1 MSNFV
6 PFSERHGLTPPDAPI
21 TIRSEAP
28 DWLRELLLTVA
39 YKSDLAPSQIRTVL
53 CEMLLE
59 TPDANNWSEFPN
71 VDGEV
76 RNLLRRAQWFEVY
89 DLIELLIEHL
99 RVRREL
105 LRKAANPPSGTE

>member
-76 RNLLRRAQWFEVY
+76 RNLLRRALAGALSVC
-89 DLIELLIEHL
+89 
-99 RVRREL
+99 L